1 MDAERI
7 QAWKAELARDRESLV
22 FISLVDALRR
32 MRRFDEA
39 RRYALQGLERH
50 PHLAG
55 AHDALGRVMADLGD
69 DTQARDEWEFALRL
83 DPSHHASLRG
93 LGFLAYKRRD
103 LAGAEQY
110 LARALHANPADD
122 GLASALRR
130 VRLELRVVP
139 EKAPEPEVKAPA
151 SEHHATRPPAPAR
164 QSAADEAR
172 HLFAALL
179 GDGDRTALLL
189 DRDGLVLAGTYV
201 DGSGREVAD
210 EIGAHLSGLAD
221 EAGRALK
228 HLGLGRWESLLVE
241 SQHATLALAPGLEG
255 AVVLVA
261 AARDTQVGLVR
272 RLLTQAR
279 QKAATW
285 MGRAA

>member
-1 MDAERI
+1 MDTERI
-7 QAWKAELARDRESLV
+7 QAWKAELARDRDSLV

-83 DPSHHASLRG
+83 DPAHHASLRG
-93 LGFLAYKRRD
+93 LGFLAYRRRD
-103 LAGAEQY
+103 LAAAEQY
-110 LARALHANPADD
+110 LARALHAQPADD

-130 VRLELRVVP
+130 VRQELRVVP
-139 EKAPEPEVKAPA
+139 QQEPEREVKASRPP
-151 SEHHATRPPAPAR
+151 SPTRP
-164 QSAADEAR
+164 SAADEAR
-172 HLFAALL
+172 HLFATLL

-189 DRDGLVLAGTYV
+189 DGDGLVLAGTYV
-201 DGSGREVAD
+201 DGSGRDVAD

-228 HLGLGRWESLLVE
+228 QLGLGRWESLLVE
-241 SQHATLALAPGLEG
+241 SQHATVAMAPGVEG
-255 AVVLVA
+255 ALVLVA

-272 RLLTQAR
+272 RLLAQAR
-279 QKAATW
+279 QKAAAW

>member
-1 MDAERI
+1 MDTERI
-7 QAWKAELARDRESLV
+7 QAWKAELARDRDSLV

-83 DPSHHASLRG
+83 DPAHHASLRG
-93 LGFLAYKRRD
+93 LGFLAYRRRD
-103 LAGAEQY
+103 LAAAEQY
-110 LARALHANPADD
+110 LARALHAQPADD

-130 VRLELRVVP
+130 VRQELRVVP
-139 EKAPEPEVKAPA
+139 QQEPEREVKASSPP
-151 SEHHATRPPAPAR
+151 SPSPSPTRP
-164 QSAADEAR
+164 SAADEAR
-172 HLFAALL
+172 HLFATLL

-189 DRDGLVLAGTYV
+189 DGDGLVLAGTYV
-201 DGSGREVAD
+201 DGSGRDVAD

-228 HLGLGRWESLLVE
+228 QLGLGRWESLLVE
-241 SQHATLALAPGLEG
+241 SQHATVAMAPGVEG
-255 AVVLVA
+255 ALVLVA

-272 RLLTQAR
+272 RLLAQAR
-279 QKAATW
+279 QKAAAW

>member
-1 MDAERI
+1 MDTERI
-7 QAWKAELARDRESLV
+7 QAWKAELARDRDSLV
-22 FISLVDALRR
+22 FITLVDALRR

-93 LGFLAYKRRD
+93 LGFLAYRRRD
-103 LAGAEQY
+103 LAAAEQY
-110 LARALHANPADD
+110 LARALHVQPKDD

-130 VRLELRVVP
+130 VRQELRV
-139 EKAPEPEVKAPA
+139 APEPAPGRDATA
-151 SEHHATRPPAPAR
+151 SRPPSPAR

-172 HLFAALL
+172 HLFATLL

-189 DRDGLVLAGTYV
+189 DCDGLVLAGTYV

-228 HLGLGRWESLLVE
+228 QLGLGRWESLLVE
-241 SQHATLALAPGLEG
+241 SQHATVAMAPGVEG
-255 AVVLVA
+255 ALVLVA

-272 RLLTQAR
+272 RLLAQAR
-279 QKAATW
+279 QKAAAW

>member
-1 MDAERI
+1 MDPERI

-32 MRRFDEA
+32 MRRLDEA

-69 DTQARDEWEFALRL
+69 ATQARDEWEFALRL

-110 LARALHANPADD
+110 LARALHANPGDD

-130 VRLELRVVP
+130 VRLELRVAP
-139 EKAPEPEVKAPA
+139 EQAPEPEGKTA
-151 SEHHATRPPAPAR
+151 RPPSPAR
-164 QSAADEAR
+164 PSAADEAR

-241 SQHATLALAPGLEG
+241 SQHATVALAPGVEG

-279 QKAATW
+279 QKAAAW

>member
-7 QAWKAELARDRESLV
+7 RAWKAELARDRSSLV

-32 MRRFDEA
+32 LRRLDEA
-39 RRYALQGLERH
+39 RRYALDGLEQH
-50 PHLAG
+50 PHLPG
-55 AHDALGRVMADLGD
+55 AHDALARVMADLGD
-69 DTQARDEWEFALRL
+69 DTQARDEWDFALRL
-83 DPSHHASLRG
+83 DPSHQASLRG

-103 LAGAEQY
+103 LAAAEQF
-110 LARALHANPADD
+110 LSRALHTTPGDD

-130 VRLELRVVP
+130 VRSELR
-139 EKAPEPEVKAPA
+139 A
-151 SEHHATRPPAPAR
+151 SETSADPAPTRIERAR
-164 QSAADEAR
+164 SAADEAR
-172 HLFAALL
+172 QLFAALL

-201 DGSGREVAD
+201 DGAGREVAD

-221 EAGRALK
+221 EASRALK

-241 SQHATLALAPGLEG
+241 SQHATVALAPGLEG

-272 RLLTQAR
+272 RLLSQAR
-279 QKAATW
+279 QKAAAW
-285 MGRAA
+285 MERAA

>member
-1 MDAERI
+1 MDAERV

-130 VRLELRVVP
+130 VRLELRVAP
-139 EKAPEPEVKAPA
+139 EKAPESEVKA
-151 SEHHATRPPAPAR
+151 SRPPSPAR

-241 SQHATLALAPGLEG
+241 SQHATVALAPGLEG